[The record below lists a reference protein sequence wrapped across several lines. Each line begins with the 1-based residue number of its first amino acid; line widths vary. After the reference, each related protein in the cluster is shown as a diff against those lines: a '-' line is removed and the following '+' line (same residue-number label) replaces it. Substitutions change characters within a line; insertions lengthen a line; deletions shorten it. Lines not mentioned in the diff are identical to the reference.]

1 MNATETKPL
10 QDESLWT
17 AEDVASYLRI
27 SLSMVYKLR
36 RTKRLPSVA
45 IGALYRFDPN
55 QVRAFGRGD
64 LGARVVPLR

>member
-1 MNATETKPL
+1 MSLTEAKPL
-10 QDESLWT
+10 QDEPLWT
-17 AEDVASYLRI
+17 AEDVAGYLQI

-36 RTKRLPSVA
+36 RTKRLPSIA

-55 QVRAFGRGD
+55 QVRAFGRGE